1 MLRNYIKVALKV
13 FWRHKYF
20 TGVNLLGICST
31 LVAAIT
37 AAMILDMQIGEVTGN
52 TPPEIHNDRTLHLS
66 RIVVGD
72 RSGRG
77 SSHWSSMWPVSP
89 AYAFLDRYVRPLE
102 TAENVTIFSRS
113 ETRGLHGG
121 AEEAGVEVRS
131 TDGAFWEVFSFDFI
145 QGGPYTAA
153 EVDAGAFVAVISDS
167 FARRFF
173 GSSEAVGKSVP
184 LDGRPH
190 LVAGV
195 VSPGHSQ
202 RVSAGTDVWVPV
214 TTAPAR
220 EWRPYRL
227 RDGGGFS
234 AAVLAPRPEDRERVR
249 AEFAAV
255 LPRVEP
261 GEVDTVLSAPL
272 VTAFEEW
279 VLEEDLQQ
287 LAEAGHEWRSAI
299 AGIVLRTVLIAAGVV
314 LLVLVLPVLHL
325 VNINISRIEERA
337 GEIGVRKAFG
347 GSSRTLVGQFIA
359 ENVLLT
365 LVGALLSLPL
375 SLGLWVHFA
384 PGTLDILLMLRT
396 FAYGTLC
403 AVLFGALSG
412 AYPSWRMARLHPVQA
427 LTGRST

>member
-1 MLRNYIKVALKV
+1 MLRNYFKMALKV

-20 TGVNLLGICST
+20 TVVNLLGICST
-31 LVAAIT
+31 LIVAIT
-37 AAMILDMQIGEVTGN
+37 ATMILDVQIGEVTGN
-52 TPPEIHNDRTLHLS
+52 PPPEIHNDRTLHLS

-72 RSGRG
+72 RSRDFSHGRG
-77 SSHWSSMWPVSP
+77 IYPISP

-102 TAENVTIFSRS
+102 TAENVTVFSRS

-145 QGGPYTAA
+145 EGGPYSEA
-153 EVDAGAFVAVISDS
+153 EVDAGAFVAVISDR

-190 LVAGV
+190 RVAGV
-195 VSPGHSQ
+195 VSRSHSP
-202 RVSAGTDVWVPV
+202 RVSAGTDAWVPV
-214 TTAPAR
+214 TTAPAG

-255 LPRVEP
+255 QPRVEP
-261 GEVDTVLSAPL
+261 GEADTLLSAPL
-272 VTAFEEW
+272 LTAFEEW
-279 VLEEDLQQ
+279 VLEEDWRK
-287 LAEAGHEWRSAI
+287 LAEGPSAI

-314 LLVLVLPVLHL
+314 LLVLMLPVLHL

-337 GEIGVRKAFG
+337 DEIGVRKAFG

-365 LVGALLSLPL
+365 LVGGLLSLPL
-375 SLGLWVHFA
+375 SLGLWMHFA
-384 PGTLDILLMLRT
+384 PGTLDILLMLRA

-427 LTGRST
+427 LTGRSA